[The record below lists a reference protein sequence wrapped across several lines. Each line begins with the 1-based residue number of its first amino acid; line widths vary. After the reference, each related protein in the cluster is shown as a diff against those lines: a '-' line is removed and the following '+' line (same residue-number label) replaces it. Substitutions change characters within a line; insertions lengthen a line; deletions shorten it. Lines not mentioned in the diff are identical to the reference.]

1 MGTDYSRYFSEVL
14 PGLFLGRFPRF
25 TWGRFQGF
33 FQGGSRDFFRAS
45 FFSSFVVNWEK
56 TTVGWKREYKSKNI
70 MKKIDKRRY
79 SGGIKET

>member
-33 FQGGSRDFFRAS
+33 FQGGSTA
-45 FFSSFVVNWEK
+45 FSEAVPETF
-56 TTVGWKREYKSKNI
+56 
-70 MKKIDKRRY
+70 
-79 SGGIKET
+79 SGLLFSTLLW